1 MLNLLKVQT
10 KKFVCYLH
18 KENRMIKI
26 AVLVS
31 GNGSNLQALIDANLS
46 GKIVGVLSNRPDAY
60 ALQRAQQANIATHV
74 IEHKKFPTREAFDAA
89 MQQQLQAW
97 DVDLVILAGFMRIL
111 TPKFVQAWEGK
122 MLNIHPSLLP
132 AYKGMHTH
140 QRVLNTGD
148 RWHGC
153 TVHFVTDEL
162 DAGQALA
169 QGVIAVTQHD
179 DAERLAERV
188 HVLEHVIYPQVVEWI
203 CSGQLQYVSAQ
214 QVEYQDKPLSGPIQF
229 CKF

>member
-1 MLNLLKVQT
+1 
-10 KKFVCYLH
+10 
-18 KENRMIKI
+18 MIKI

-31 GNGSNLQALIDANLS
+31 GSGSNLQALIDANLS
-46 GKIVGVLSNRPDAY
+46 GQIVGVISNKPEAY
-60 ALQRAQQANIATHV
+60 ALERAAKAGIQAAV
-74 IEHKKFPTREAFDAA
+74 IEHKQYPNREAFDDV
-89 MQQQLQAW
+89 MHQQLLDW

-111 TPKFVQAWEGK
+111 SAKFVKAWEGK

-132 AYKGMHTH
+132 YYKGMHTH

-148 RWHGC
+148 VLHGC
-153 TVHFVTDEL
+153 TVHYVTAEL

-169 QGVIAVTQHD
+169 QGVLKVNLHD
-179 DAERLAERV
+179 NVSSLANRV

-203 CSGQLQYVSAQ
+203 CNGTIQHTEQGVLYRGQTMKEPV
-214 QVEYQDKPLSGPIQF
+214 QF